1 MIETIKEILAEL
13 RPESDFSCSEDFIEE
28 GLLDS
33 LDIVA
38 LIDTFE
44 EEFGVVIPGTE
55 VLPENFST
63 VPAIIDLIKRH
74 QS

>member
-1 MIETIKEILAEL
+1 MIERIKEILSEL

-63 VPAIIDLIKRH
+63 VPAIINLIKRH